1 MPHSYWN
8 ALVER
13 QLGFSGFSR
22 ELHQAIRD
30 THTAVIG
37 AGGNGA
43 VLDLLVRAGFMR
55 FVIID
60 GDRVEDTN
68 INRLPFDQTAVGMPK
83 TEAWKRHLLAV
94 NPECEI
100 AIHTRYIKG
109 NSAAWLQEALHGVRL
124 AFLGT
129 TDVEANIVAG
139 RLCAQGAIRMIIGP
153 ASSGSLIVST
163 FRHDDG
169 LNVEQLGRFGTE
181 GTPLEDIDY
190 PALRAGYAKA
200 LAFPGRKKNLEVE
213 TWDAVLQ
220 GRIPARSCSFF
231 VRLTNA
237 AMAFEAVKNVAEMHG
252 LPLKNTKVTAMPLV
266 QIFDPWTGGA
276 YVFDAASARVG
287 IPDPISGEIS
297 WRNNPHGAT

>member
-1 MPHSYWN
+1 MPQSPWD
-8 ALVER
+8 ALTDR
-13 QLGFSGFSR
+13 QLGFAGFSR
-22 ELHQAIRD
+22 ELHRAIRD
-30 THTAVIG
+30 TRVAVIG

-60 GDRVEDTN
+60 GDRVEATN
-68 INRLPFDQTAVGMPK
+68 LNRLPFDQKCVGLHK
-83 TEAWKRHLLAV
+83 TEAWMQHVLNI

-100 AIHTRYIKG
+100 AVHTRYVTGKD
-109 NSAAWLQEALHGVRL
+109 APWLREALRGVRL

-139 RLCAQGAIRMIIGP
+139 RLCAQAGIRMIIGP

-169 LNVEQLGRFGTE
+169 LNVEKMGRFGTE
-181 GTPLEDIDY
+181 GMLLEDIDY
-190 PALRAGYAKA
+190 PALRGIYAKV
-200 LAFPGRKKNLEVE
+200 LAFPGRKKNLEEE
-213 TWDAVLQ
+213 TRDAVMQ
-220 GRIPARSCSFF
+220 GRMPARSCGFF

-252 LPLKNTKVTAMPLV
+252 LPLRNTKVAAMPLV
-266 QIFDPWTGGA
+266 QVFDPWTGGA
-276 YVFDAASARVG
+276 YVFDAVSARVG
-287 IPDPISGEIS
+287 IPDPMSGEIRWQDAHRS
-297 WRNNPHGAT
+297 AT

>member
-1 MPHSYWN
+1 MPHAYWN
-8 ALVER
+8 ALVDR
-13 QLGFSGFSR
+13 QRGFSGFSR
-22 ELHQAIRD
+22 ELHQVIRD
-30 THTAVIG
+30 TRTAVIG

-68 INRLPFDQTAVGMPK
+68 LNRLPFGRQAVGLPK

-94 NPECEI
+94 NPECDI
-100 AIHTRYIKG
+100 VVHARYVKAD
-109 NSAAWLQEALHGVRL
+109 SAAWLREALRGVQL

-129 TDVEANIVAG
+129 TDVEASIVAG
-139 RLCAQGAIRMIIGP
+139 RLCAQAGIRMIVGP

-169 LNVEQLGRFGTE
+169 LDVETMGRFGTA

-190 PALRAGYAKA
+190 PALREGYAKA
-200 LAFPGRKKNLEVE
+200 LAFPGRKKNLESE
-213 TWDAVLQ
+213 IWEAVMQ
-220 GRIPARSCSFF
+220 GRLPARSCGFF

-252 LPLKNTKVTAMPLV
+252 LPLGNTKVTAMPLV

-276 YVFDAASARVG
+276 YVFDAASGRVG
-287 IPDPISGEIS
+287 VPDPVSGAIC
-297 WRNNPHGAT
+297 WTGQQ

>member
-1 MPHSYWN
+1 MPHAYWH
-8 ALVER
+8 ALVDR
-13 QLGFSGFSR
+13 QLGFTNFSR

-30 THTAVIG
+30 TRTAVIG
-37 AGGNGA
+37 AGGNGS
-43 VLDLLVRAGFMR
+43 VLDLLVRSGFMR

-60 GDRVEDTN
+60 GDHVEDTN
-68 INRLPFDQTAVGMPK
+68 LNRLPFDRKAVGLPK

-94 NPECEI
+94 NPDCEI
-100 AIHTRYIKG
+100 DIHTRYIKSNG
-109 NSAAWLQEALHGVRL
+109 VAWLREALRGVQL

-129 TDVEANIVAG
+129 TDVEANIVTG
-139 RLCAQGAIRMIIGP
+139 RLCAQAGIRMIIGP

-163 FRHDDG
+163 FKHNDG
-169 LNVEQLGRFGTE
+169 LDVEKMGRFGTE
-181 GTPLEDIDY
+181 GAPLEDIDY
-190 PALRAGYAKA
+190 PALREAYAKA
-200 LAFPGRKKNLEVE
+200 LAFPGRKKNLEAE

-220 GRIPARSCSFF
+220 GRMPPRSCGFF

-287 IPDPISGEIS
+287 IPDPLSGEIC
-297 WRNNPHGAT
+297 WREQQSS

>member
-1 MPHSYWN
+1 MPQSSWN
-8 ALVER
+8 ALTDR
-13 QLGFSGFSR
+13 QLGFTNFSPQ
-22 ELHQAIRD
+22 LHQAIRE
-30 THTAVIG
+30 TRAAVIG
-37 AGGNGA
+37 AGGNGS

-60 GDRVEDTN
+60 DDLVEATN
-68 INRLPFDQTAVGMPK
+68 LNRLPFDQKAVGLPK
-83 TEAWKRHLLAV
+83 TEAWRRHLLAI

-100 AIHTRYIKG
+100 HIHTRPVKG
-109 NSAAWLQEALHGVRL
+109 KDVAWLREALRGVQL
-124 AFLGT
+124 VFLGT

-139 RLCAQGAIRMIIGP
+139 RLCAQAGIRMLVGP

-169 LNVEQLGRFGTE
+169 LNVEKMGGFGTE

-190 PALRAGYAKA
+190 HALGGRYAKA
-200 LAFPGRKKNLEVE
+200 LAFPGRTKNLEPE

-220 GRIPARSCSFF
+220 GRMPARSCCFF

-252 LPLKNTKVTAMPLV
+252 LSLRNTKVTAMPLV

-276 YVFDAASARVG
+276 YVFDAASGRTG
-287 IPDPISGEIS
+287 IPDPFSGEVR
-297 WRNNPHGAT
+297 WQDR

>member
-1 MPHSYWN
+1 MPQAYWN
-8 ALVER
+8 ALVDR
-13 QLGFSGFSR
+13 QLGFSGFDR
-22 ELHQAIRD
+22 ELHARIRE
-30 THTAVIG
+30 TSTVVIG

-60 GDRVEDTN
+60 GDLVEGTN
-68 INRLPFDQTAVGMPK
+68 LNRLPFDQQSVGLPK
-83 TEAWKRHLLAV
+83 TEVWKRHLLAI
-94 NPECEI
+94 NPECHI
-100 AIHTRYIKG
+100 VTHTRYVKA
-109 NSAAWLQEALHGVRL
+109 SHAAWLRETLQGVHL

-139 RLCAQGAIRMIIGP
+139 RLCAQAGIRMLIGP

-169 LNVEQLGRFGTE
+169 LDVEKMGRFATE

-190 PALRAGYAKA
+190 PALRERYAAA
-200 LAFPGRKKNLEVE
+200 LAFPGRKKNLEPE

-220 GRIPARSCSFF
+220 GRAPARSCGFF

-237 AMAFEAVKNVAEMHG
+237 AMAFEAVKNVAEMRG
-252 LPLKNTKVTAMPLV
+252 LPLRNTKVTAMPLV

-276 YVFDAASARVG
+276 YVFDALCGRIG
-287 IPDPISGEIS
+287 IPDPMSGEIL
-297 WRNNPHGAT
+297 WRDAQ

>member
-1 MPHSYWN
+1 MPQSYWD
-8 ALVER
+8 ALVDR

-30 THTAVIG
+30 TRAAVIG

-60 GDRVEDTN
+60 GDRVEATN
-68 INRLPFDQTAVGMPK
+68 LNRLPFDQQSVGMPK
-83 TEAWKRHLLAV
+83 TEAWKRHLLAI
-94 NPECEI
+94 NPECDI
-100 AIHTRYIKG
+100 ALHTRYIKG
-109 NSAAWLQEALHGVRL
+109 DSAAWLREALQGVHL
-124 AFLGT
+124 VFLGA

-139 RLCAQGAIRMIIGP
+139 RLCAQAGIRMIVGP

-169 LNVEQLGRFGTE
+169 LTVEKMGCFGTE

-190 PALRAGYAKA
+190 PALREIYARA
-200 LAFPGRKKNLEVE
+200 LTFPGRKKNLEEE
-213 TWDAVLQ
+213 TWNAVLQ
-220 GRIPARSCSFF
+220 GRMPARSCGFF

-252 LPLKNTKVTAMPLV
+252 LPLKNTRVTAMPLV

-287 IPDPISGEIS
+287 VPDPISGEIC
-297 WRNNPHGAT
+297 WKEHPL

>member
-1 MPHSYWN
+1 MPQSYWN
-8 ALVER
+8 ALVDR
-13 QLGFSGFSR
+13 QLGFSNFSPK
-22 ELHQAIRD
+22 LHQAIRN
-30 THTAVIG
+30 TRVAAIG
-37 AGGNGA
+37 AGGNA
-43 VLDLLVRAGFMR
+43 SVLDLLVRAGFMR

-60 GDRVEDTN
+60 GDHVEDTN
-68 INRLPFDQTAVGMPK
+68 LNRLPFDQKAVGLPK
-83 TEAWKRHLLAV
+83 TEAWRQHLLAI

-109 NSAAWLQEALHGVRL
+109 NGTAWLQEALRGVQL
-124 AFLGT
+124 TFLGT

-139 RLCAQGAIRMIIGP
+139 RLCAQAGIRMIVGP

-169 LNVEQLGRFGTE
+169 LTVEKMGRFGTE
-181 GTPLEDIDY
+181 NTPLENIDY
-190 PALRAGYAKA
+190 PALREIYAKA
-200 LAFPGRKKNLEVE
+200 LVFPGRKKNLEAE

-220 GRIPARSCSFF
+220 GRMPARSCGFF

-237 AMAFEAVKNVAEMHG
+237 AMAFEAVKNVAEMHS
-252 LPLKNTKVTAMPLV
+252 LPFKNTKVTAMPLV

-287 IPDPISGEIS
+287 VPDPISGEIC
-297 WRNNPHGAT
+297 WKEL

>member
-1 MPHSYWN
+1 MPKSAWN
-8 ALVER
+8 ALVDR
-13 QLGFSGFSR
+13 QLGFTNFSPQ
-22 ELHQAIRD
+22 LHQAIRE
-30 THTAVIG
+30 TRAAVIG

-60 GDRVEDTN
+60 ADQVEATN
-68 INRLPFDQTAVGMPK
+68 LNRLPFGQKTVGLAK
-83 TEAWKRHLLAV
+83 TEAWSRHLLAI

-100 AIHTRYIKG
+100 QIHTRLVTGKDV
-109 NSAAWLQEALHGVRL
+109 AWLREALGGVQL
-124 AFLGT
+124 VFLGT

-139 RLCAQGAIRMIIGP
+139 RLCAQAGIRMLIGP

-163 FRHDDG
+163 FRHNDG
-169 LNVEQLGRFGTE
+169 LDIERMGGFGTE

-190 PALRAGYAKA
+190 PALGACYARA
-200 LAFPGRKKNLEVE
+200 LAFPGRKKNLEPE

-220 GRIPARSCSFF
+220 GRMPARSCGFF

-252 LPLKNTKVTAMPLV
+252 LPLRNTKVTAMPLV
-266 QIFDPWTGGA
+266 RVFDPWTGGA
-276 YVFDAASARVG
+276 FVFDVLSGRTG
-287 IPDPISGEIS
+287 IPDPFSGEVR
-297 WRNNPHGAT
+297 WREP

>member
-1 MPHSYWN
+1 MPQSPWD
-8 ALVER
+8 ALTDR
-13 QLGFSGFSR
+13 QLGFAGFSR
-22 ELHQAIRD
+22 DLHRAIRD
-30 THTAVIG
+30 TRAAVIG

-43 VLDLLVRAGFMR
+43 VLDLLARAGFMR

-68 INRLPFDQTAVGMPK
+68 LNRLPFDRKAVGLPK
-83 TEAWKRHLLAV
+83 TEAWKQHLLAI

-100 AIHTRYIKG
+100 DIHTRYVKSNGIV
-109 NSAAWLQEALHGVRL
+109 WLREALHGVRI

-129 TDVEANIVAG
+129 SDVEANIVAG
-139 RLCAQGAIRMIIGP
+139 RLCAQAGIRMIIGP

-163 FRHDDG
+163 FRHNDG
-169 LNVEQLGRFGTE
+169 LDVEKIGRFGTG

-190 PALRAGYAKA
+190 AALRAAYAKA
-200 LAFPGRKKNLEVE
+200 LAFPGRKKNLEPE
-213 TWDAVLQ
+213 IWDAVLQ
-220 GRIPARSCSFF
+220 GHMPSRSCGFF

-237 AMAFEAVKNVAEMHG
+237 AMAFEAVKNVAEMHS
-252 LPLKNTKVTAMPLV
+252 LPFRRTKVTAMPLV

-287 IPDPISGEIS
+287 IPDPMSGEIC
-297 WRNNPHGAT
+297 WRDAPQSAT